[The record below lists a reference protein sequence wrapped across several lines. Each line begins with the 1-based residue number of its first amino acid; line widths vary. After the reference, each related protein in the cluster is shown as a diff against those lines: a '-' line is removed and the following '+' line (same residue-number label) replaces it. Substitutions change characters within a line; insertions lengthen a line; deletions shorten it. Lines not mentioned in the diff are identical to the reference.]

1 MRGEGA
7 ELARRKGSMVSAGE
21 CGLSEC
27 AIRGLDWGV
36 VWRRLRLTSLSWMA
50 AKEPPCN
57 YCVAGGSCHPK
68 RFCLGNAWFDFIELV
83 LHVDFLV
90 ADVDVVLEIE
100 EIAVADAEIL
110 AEAKGCVHRD
120 LAFVAQDFLDARYR
134 HMDVF
139 RQPVRGNPHRL
150 HEFFP
155 EDFRHGRRWY
165 NVFHVDHLLVNDNLQ
180 SVRHRNGCHC
190 LS

>member
-7 ELARRKGSMVSAGE
+7 ELARRKGSVGSAGE

-27 AIRGLDWGV
+27 AIRGLDWGAL
-36 VWRRLRLTSLSWMA
+36 WRRHRLTSLSCMA

-57 YCVAGGSCHPK
+57 YCVAGGSCYPK

-110 AEAKGCVHRD
+110 AEAKGCVRRD
-120 LAFVAQDFLDARYR
+120 LALVAQDFLDARYR

-139 RQPVRGNPHRL
+139 CQPVRRNPHRL
-150 HEFFP
+150 HEFFQK
-155 EDFRHGRRWY
+155 DF
-165 NVFHVDHLLVNDNLQ
+165 
-180 SVRHRNGCHC
+180 
-190 LS
+190 

>member
-1 MRGEGA
+1 M
-7 ELARRKGSMVSAGE
+7 LQ
-21 CGLSEC
+21 
-27 AIRGLDWGV
+27 
-36 VWRRLRLTSLSWMA
+36 
-50 AKEPPCN
+50 
-57 YCVAGGSCHPK
+57 GGSCYPK
-68 RFCLGNAWFDFIELV
+68 WFCSGNARLDFIELV

-90 ADVDVVLEIE
+90 ADVVLEVE

-120 LAFVAQDFLDARYR
+120 LALVAQDFLDARYR

-139 RQPVRGNPHRL
+139 CQPVRGDAHRL

-165 NVFHVDHLLVNDNLQ
+165 QVFHVDHLLVNDNLQ

-190 LS
+190 PS

>member
-1 MRGEGA
+1 M
-7 ELARRKGSMVSAGE
+7 
-21 CGLSEC
+21 
-27 AIRGLDWGV
+27 
-36 VWRRLRLTSLSWMA
+36 
-50 AKEPPCN
+50 
-57 YCVAGGSCHPK
+57 
-68 RFCLGNAWFDFIELV
+68 

-139 RQPVRGNPHRL
+139 RQPVRRDPHRL
-150 HEFFP
+150 HEFFQK
-155 EDFRHGRRWY
+155 DF
-165 NVFHVDHLLVNDNLQ
+165 
-180 SVRHRNGCHC
+180 
-190 LS
+190 